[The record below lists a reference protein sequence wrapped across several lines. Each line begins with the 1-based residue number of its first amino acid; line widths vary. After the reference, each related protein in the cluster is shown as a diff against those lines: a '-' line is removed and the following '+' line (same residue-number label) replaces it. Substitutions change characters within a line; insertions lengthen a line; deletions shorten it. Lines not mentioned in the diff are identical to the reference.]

1 MTSLLFKKLIKV
13 EKNEEDN
20 FEIETEY
27 FVSFNKNDII
37 QIVKNFKEKEFETYT
52 DIKVIKDTLEGI
64 KDDKVDYFKILD
76 ESFESEPL
84 KEGYNYYALINNTK
98 TLYQINESTK
108 ETITIYNQ
116 ELEYSSPQVIEIKYG
131 IERFD
136 EIDDESIFYFTR
148 DFPDETEKTLEVKE
162 NMKEE
167 EEENVVIRRLYKDH
181 ITKNNIE
188 QLIDNIKRSSFL
200 YIKNTYKYQ
209 ENVVKKEEED
219 VEYEK
224 RIRDSIS
231 NLKVNTGKNA
241 VDVYTN
247 AISTKDIKHIL
258 RPNYNDIKNTRDS
271 TDKKSYLFIKDNKK
285 VSFNEIPP
293 TKTEIMDFKNTFKDD
308 EILCLLNTK
317 YNNLPI
323 DYQKLFNKKLQ
334 EIKSNV
340 VINPL
345 LVNESVYNLLDEEA
359 KELLSKNNIYQTTYD
374 VEEQEDSQL
383 SYVWNLYTDLQK
395 LEILKKCEYVR
406 YAKDNEDPL
415 FYYDVRTN
423 DKTNIAI
430 HEYFLLLS
438 KTSQNPFY
446 KEALINQWKDDETSV
461 NTKYIRSTINQDI
474 LDDNDV
480 FTNFNEMANE
490 NNRIESDIISKV
502 TSELSLKFN
511 EEIDSEIVK
520 KLISTIMIDSSNL
533 IYIENDITLYIQR
546 LYEFENYEKIVENID
561 NNSDDINNIL
571 KEIRKFIIFLNELTE
586 DEYNLGLNMIE
597 IYDDAEINKKK
608 KLDNSDIISEFLDIF
623 ISQKTYEN
631 KKEEEID
638 EIRSDYKEKFE
649 YNKTFTLI
657 FKRDI
662 KKLTSRLYGN
672 LKKDIEK
679 RIISN
684 IKESEKNNK
693 INYSY
698 VYENSKIGKRK
709 KQTEN
714 IIKKQQLSGS
724 KINDIVIK
732 NQILDKKLTL
742 SKSINTTDNI
752 TELTNFNNT
761 TNIKDDIPPIDITN
775 DIAYN
780 LLSNLKKIIFDI
792 KIKYEIT
799 DIDNKKHKNLNE
811 KQKDLI
817 KNTRKEFQA
826 KYTESFKINNG
837 HIQMINEYKN
847 ASNNYK
853 ELFYHIISILFS
865 DYITIRRNQVIFI
878 KEILKRIEKL
888 NEYNISISRQKL
900 NDIEKKRD
908 EDERESQINVSYLE
922 KTERD
927 KGLGKFAHV
936 ITQGGAVVMKSDLDE
951 NINDENINDDNI
963 DDNDD
968 NDDNETNN
976 IRD

>member
-52 DIKVIKDTLEGI
+52 YIKVIKDTLEGI

-359 KELLSKNNIYQTTYD
+359 KELLSKNNIDQTTYD

-383 SYVWNLYTDLQK
+383 SYVWNLYSDLQK

-679 RIISN
+679 RIILC

-714 IIKKQQLSGS
+714 IIKKQQLSES

-742 SKSINTTDNI
+742 LKSINTTDNI

-811 KQKDLI
+811 KQKNLI
-817 KNTRKEFQA
+817 QNTRKEFQA
-826 KYTESFKINNG
+826 KYTDNFKINNG
-837 HIQMINEYKN
+837 YIQMINQYKN
-847 ASNNYK
+847 TSNNYK

-865 DYITIRRNQVIFI
+865 NHITVQRSRVIFI

-888 NEYNISISRQKL
+888 NEYNISISKQKL

-927 KGLGKFAHV
+927 KGLGKFAQV

-951 NINDENINDDNI
+951 NINDDI
-963 DDNDD
+963 DIETFNDNDD
-968 NDDNETNN
+968 NDDNETNH